1 MKTLILLCI
10 GVIDSVEDNVAHVEI
25 HDFNDGSVQHVDLD
39 IRSFPCDV
47 EESEFFYI
55 AVDNGEFVIHCGEPE
70 M

>member
-25 HDFNDGSVQHVDLD
+25 HDFNDGSVQHADLD
-39 IRSFPCDV
+39 ISSFPCDV

-55 AVDNGEFVIHCGEPE
+55 AVDNGEFAIRCGEPE

>member
-10 GVIDSVEDNVAHVEI
+10 GVIDSVEDDVAHVEI
-25 HDFNDGSVQHVDLD
+25 HDFNDGSVQHADLD
-39 IRSFPCDV
+39 ISSFPCDV

-55 AVDNGEFVIHCGEPE
+55 AVDNGEFAVHCGEPE